1 MLQRAKRL
9 QNIRQLFGHSGRRRE
24 KLQMTASQPGMT
36 ESESSP
42 DQAPHVLALG
52 GGFVVIYLYKK
63 LARLLRQ
70 QKLRLTVIDR
80 NNFNCF
86 HGLVPEVLA
95 GKIQPGNILNPL
107 RKIYSRARFRNGEIE
122 KIDLERKEVIYSRGL
137 DGKEF
142 RINYDHLVLDIGSI
156 QNLNLFP
163 GMAEHTLRLK
173 AFADILQTRQH
184 LITMLELADIEQDPI
199 EQERLVNFVVAGGNY
214 AGVEVASALADF
226 LPAIARKRFPNIP
239 ADKIRITIVHSG
251 PLILPE
257 LGQNFPGLQRYATEF
272 LQKNPNMR
280 LATDCRLAS
289 ATPEEAIL
297 TTGERI
303 PTRTIISC
311 TGTTSSPLLDTLP
324 FERTPNGRLVMDE
337 YCRVKGQ
344 DHIWAGGDCAAVPR
358 GDGTLTPPLAIWA
371 LATGARIAVNLKAT
385 IAGRTLRPFRFTGLG
400 DACTL
405 GKKRAVAHLRG
416 MPMRGRLGYI
426 AWGCV
431 VLMYLPAWE
440 KKFRLI
446 LDWLVAPLFGP
457 DIMNMNTHK
466 PVGVMPVM
474 YEPGQD
480 IVREGEVGQSLFIIR
495 SGEVEVFK
503 QSTEGGPPKLVATL
517 RAGDHFG
524 EVAVFRRMRRTAT
537 VRAKTRVDLLHVR
550 REAALALSE
559 SSAAIAQSLSA
570 RPGGN

>member
-1 MLQRAKRL
+1 
-9 QNIRQLFGHSGRRRE
+9 
-24 KLQMTASQPGMT
+24 MTTT
-36 ESESSP
+36 ETAP
-42 DQAPHVLALG
+42 NQGPHVVALG
-52 GGFVVIYLYKK
+52 GGFAVIFLYKK
-63 LARLLRQ
+63 LARLIRQ

-95 GKIQPGNILNPL
+95 GKVQPGNILNAL

-122 KIDLERKEVIYSRGL
+122 KIDLERKEVLFSRGL

-142 RINYDHLVLDIGSI
+142 RLNYDHLVLDVGSVE
-156 QNLNLFP
+156 NLKLFP

-173 AFADILQTRQH
+173 AFADILQARQH
-184 LITMLELADIEQDPI
+184 LITMLELADIEQDPL
-199 EQERLVNFVVAGGNY
+199 ERERLINFVVAGGNY
-214 AGVEVASALADF
+214 AGVEVGSALADF

-239 ADKIRITIVHSG
+239 ADKIRVTLVHSG
-251 PLILPE
+251 ALILPE
-257 LGQNFPGLQRYATEF
+257 LGQTFPSLQKYAIEF

-280 LATDCRLAS
+280 LATNCGLAS

-303 PTRTIISC
+303 STRTIISC
-311 TGTTSSPLLDTLP
+311 TGTTFSPILDQLP
-324 FERTPNGRLVMDE
+324 FERTPTGRLVMDV

-344 DHIWAGGDCAAVPR
+344 SHIWAGGDCAAVPR
-358 GDGTLTPPLAIWA
+358 RDGTPSPPLAIWA
-371 LATGARIAVNLKAT
+371 LATGAKVAINIKAT
-385 IAGRTLRPFRFTGLG
+385 LAGRPLRPFRFTGLG

-416 MPMRGRLGYI
+416 IPMRGRLGYL
-426 AWGCV
+426 AWRCV
-431 VLMYLPAWE
+431 VLLYLPAWE
-440 KKFRLI
+440 KKFRL
-446 LDWLVAPLFGP
+446 LMDWLFVSLFGP
-457 DIMNMNTHK
+457 DVLNMNAYK
-466 PVGVMPVM
+466 PVGVMRVM
-474 YEPGQD
+474 YEPGQY

-495 SGEVEVFK
+495 TGEVEVLK
-503 QSTEGGPPKLVATL
+503 QPANSGPPELLATL
-517 RAGDHFG
+517 GAGDHFG

-559 SSAAIAQSLSA
+559 SSAEIARSLSE